1 MTIRK
6 SVSVRCPPDR
16 AFTVFTR
23 EIGRWWPLKRG
34 FSFDRERANEIFLDD
49 RVGGRFYER
58 FIDGTEGEIG
68 RVIRCEP
75 PHLIVFSFNASGW
88 ETPTEVE
95 VRFAV
100 EAGGTRVDLEH
111 RGFEASP
118 KMRERGKGFTGGW
131 DIVLAQY
138 LEEIDTR
145 GGKG

>member
-58 FIDGTEGEIG
+58 LIDGTEGEIG